1 LIPIKTSVEDMRKLL
16 GYMSKQIGWVE
27 QSKVEKALGAI
38 DDRKVSA
45 MVALGLVQRD
55 GSNLKLPQRG
65 QAFASGDEAGALKD
79 AVREME
85 LYRATIEWMHY
96 QGKSE
101 VTATEI
107 GQYWEAS
114 HSDTLGSLKGST
126 LSAGAVCFGRVAEG
140 AGFGTFTIGRAGKET
155 RLTTNLDAIS
165 KFVDGVEPDAMATN
179 RLEPE
184 QSADS
189 VAANGSDSA
198 SAIQPTAV
206 TPAAPPMPPS
216 PIVSVSASPTVHVNV
231 EIHIAADATADTV
244 KEIFRNMARYVLDK
258 PIDDDGV

>member
-1 LIPIKTSVEDMRKLL
+1 MIPLKTSVEDMRRVL

-27 QSKVEKALGAI
+27 QSKVEKALGSLH
-38 DDRKVSA
+38 DRKIGA

-55 GSNLKLPQRG
+55 GSILKVTQRG
-65 QAFASGDEAGALKD
+65 QTFAAGDEAGALKD

-96 QGKSE
+96 QGKAE

-126 LSAGAVCFGRVAEG
+126 LSAGAVCFARVADG
-140 AGFGTFTIGRAGKET
+140 AGFGTFTMGRGGKET
-155 RLTTNLDAIS
+155 RLSADLEAIS
-165 KFVDGVEPDAMATN
+165 KFVNGVEPDEMIIH
-179 RLEPE
+179 LEPVDPVE
-184 QSADS
+184 AP
-189 VAANGSDSA
+189 AANDSDSA
-198 SAIQPTAV
+198 RAIQPTPVAAAQPLAP
-206 TPAAPPMPPS
+206 TPPT
-216 PIVSVSASPTVHVNV
+216 VSVSASPNVHVNV
-231 EIHIAADATADTV
+231 EIHIAADATANTV

-258 PIDDDGV
+258 PVDDDGV